1 MSINIRPMLPQDIKP
16 LMELK
21 NRIGW
26 NQLDADWNF
35 LITAFPKHCFA
46 AVDGE
51 DTIGSATAIV
61 YDNKVAWIGMVM
73 VNEQYRG
80 RGLSTILMNTV
91 IESLRDCRCIKLDAT
106 PAGQPVYEKI
116 GFFPEWSITRLI
128 NLNYMPNS
136 ILSSTATPLLP
147 ADLPEV
153 IAFDRQVFGVNRAV
167 LLERLFLEYPLLAFK
182 MTQGNRI
189 TGYCLGRDG
198 YKYQQIGPVVASSS
212 GDAVALFSAAARPGR
227 ALVVD
232 SIDAHHD
239 FVTFL
244 TANGF
249 APQRPLL
256 RMYKGI
262 NDSPAQVP
270 GYFAIPGGEYG

>member
-1 MSINIRPMLPQDIKP
+1 MMN
-16 LMELK
+16 
-21 NRIGW
+21 
-26 NQLDADWNF
+26 
-35 LITAFPKHCFA
+35 
-46 AVDGE
+46 
-51 DTIGSATAIV
+51 SA
-61 YDNKVAWIGMVM
+61 
-73 VNEQYRG
+73 
-80 RGLSTILMNTV
+80 
-91 IESLRDCRCIKLDAT
+91 
-106 PAGQPVYEKI
+106 
-116 GFFPEWSITRLI
+116 
-128 NLNYMPNS
+128 
-136 ILSSTATPLLP
+136 LSSTAMPLLP

-167 LLERLFLEYPLLAFK
+167 LLERLFREYPLLAFK

-212 GDAVALFSAAARPGR
+212 DDAVALFSAAARPGR

-232 SIDAHHD
+232 SIDAHQD

-270 GYFAIPGGEYG
+270 EYFAIPGGEYG